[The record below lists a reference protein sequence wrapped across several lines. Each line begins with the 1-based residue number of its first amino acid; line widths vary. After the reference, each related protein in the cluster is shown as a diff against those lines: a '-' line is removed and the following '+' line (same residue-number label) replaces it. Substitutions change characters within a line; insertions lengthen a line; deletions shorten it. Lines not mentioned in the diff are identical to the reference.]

1 MAIVKVE
8 NPEIITVSFRQ
19 EKGDK
24 DYGSCMW
31 ARFNFDTKHYHLSIE
46 SDCGNFSYGWYPTP
60 DTEAFLDLCLRFD
73 WLYFIDKM
81 SSKSVIDEKETF
93 RALLEHLEDY
103 DDEAYATLSETD
115 LRLLKDACGSYDD
128 GYAVVHEIDDVLNG
142 TEFFDK
148 LTDYDIACCIV
159 KDYPN
164 NAKKIADIFR
174 DHIRPFIKE
183 LIRKNEEKLEK
194 IDFDYAAEDD

>member
-1 MAIVKVE
+1 MAIVKAEV
-8 NPEIITVSFRQ
+8 PTIITVSFRQ
-19 EKGDK
+19 EKADE

-31 ARFNFDTKHYHLSIE
+31 ARFNFDTKHYVLSIE

-81 SSKSVIDEKETF
+81 SAKSVIDEKETF
-93 RALLEHLEDY
+93 RALTEFLEDY
-103 DDEAYATLSETD
+103 DEEAYATLTETD
-115 LRLLKDACGSYDD
+115 LRLLKDACGCCDD
-128 GYAVVHEIDDVLNG
+128 GYAVVHEIDDVLNC
-142 TEFFDK
+142 TEFFGK
-148 LTDYDIACCIV
+148 LCDYDIACCIV

-164 NAKKIADIFR
+164 DAKKIADIFR

-183 LIRKNEEKLEK
+183 LIRNKEEKQGA
-194 IDFDYAAEDD
+194 IDFDYAAEDE